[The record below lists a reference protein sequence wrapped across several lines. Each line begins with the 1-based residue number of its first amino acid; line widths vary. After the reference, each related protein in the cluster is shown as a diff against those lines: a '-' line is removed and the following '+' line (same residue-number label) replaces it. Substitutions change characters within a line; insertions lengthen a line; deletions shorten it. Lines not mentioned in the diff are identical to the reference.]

1 MKIKRTLYGA
11 EVMFELTK
19 TELSEAYNEYQNI
32 LDMEVVKQDINER
45 IATCELTKRRKREF
59 LSILTSENALSEI
72 AREYRF
78 GIDNYGWNEKYALFD
93 AISNYIDK
101 MEESENADD

>member
-11 EVMFELTK
+11 EVMFELSK
-19 TELSEAYNEYQNI
+19 TELSEAYNQYQNI
-32 LDMEVVKQDINER
+32 LDMEVVKNDINER
-45 IATCELTKRRKREF
+45 IATCDLTKRRKREF

-78 GIDNYGWNEKYALFD
+78 GIDVNGWDNKHALID
-93 AISNYIDK
+93 ALINYIDK
-101 MEESENADD
+101 MEDINE

>member
-1 MKIKRTLYGA
+1 MKIKRTFYGA

-32 LDMEVVKQDINER
+32 LDMEVVKQDITER
-45 IATCELTKRRKREF
+45 LEIDTLTENRINQFKT
-59 LSILTSENALSEI
+59 ILNSEKALSEI

-78 GIDNYGWNEKYALFD
+78 GIDVNGWDNKYALID
-93 AISNYIDK
+93 ALINYIDK
-101 MEESENADD
+101 MEESGNADD

>member
-1 MKIKRTLYGA
+1 MRINRQVGNAILNF
-11 EVMFELTK
+11 VLSK

-32 LDMEVVKQDINER
+32 LDMEVVKQDITER
-45 IATCELTKRRKREF
+45 LEIDTLTEKRINQFKT
-59 LSILTSENALSEI
+59 ILNSEKALSEI

-78 GIDNYGWNEKYALFD
+78 GIDNYGWNKKYALFD

-101 MEESENADD
+101 MEDINE

>member
-1 MKIKRTLYGA
+1 MKIKRTLYST

-32 LDMEVVKQDINER
+32 LDIEVVKQDITER
-45 IATCELTKRRKREF
+45 LEIDTLTENRINQFKT
-59 LSILTSENALSEI
+59 ILNSEKALSEI

-78 GIDNYGWNEKYALFD
+78 GIDVNGWDNKYALMD
-93 AISNYIDK
+93 ALINYIGK
-101 MEESENADD
+101 MEKSENADD

>member
-1 MKIKRTLYGA
+1 MRINRQVGNAILNF
-11 EVMFELTK
+11 VLSK

-32 LDMEVVKQDINER
+32 LDMEVVKQDITER
-45 IATCELTKRRKREF
+45 LEIDTLTENRINQFKT
-59 LSILTSENALSEI
+59 ILNSEKALSEI

-101 MEESENADD
+101 MEE

>member
-32 LDMEVVKQDINER
+32 LDMEVVKQDITER
-45 IATCELTKRRKREF
+45 LDIDTLTENRINQFKT
-59 LSILTSENALSEI
+59 ILNSEKALSEI

-78 GIDNYGWNEKYALFD
+78 GIDVNGWDNKYALID
-93 AISNYIDK
+93 ALINYIDK

>member
-19 TELSEAYNEYQNI
+19 IELSEAYNEYQNI
-32 LDMEVVKQDINER
+32 LDMEVVKQDITER
-45 IATCELTKRRKREF
+45 LEIDTLTENRMNQFKT
-59 LSILTSENALSEI
+59 ILNSEKALSEI

-78 GIDNYGWNEKYALFD
+78 GIDVNGWDNKYALID
-93 AISNYIDK
+93 ALINYIDK
-101 MEESENADD
+101 MEESGNAD